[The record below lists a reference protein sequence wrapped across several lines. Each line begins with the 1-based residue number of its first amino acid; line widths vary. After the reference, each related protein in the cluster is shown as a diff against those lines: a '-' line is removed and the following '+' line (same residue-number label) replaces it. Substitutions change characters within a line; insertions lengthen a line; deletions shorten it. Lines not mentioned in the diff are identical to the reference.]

1 MLLEMAA
8 INLVLKRAA
17 SVALTAIVFAGP
29 ASAEVAE
36 IKITKQ
42 PGALYLPV
50 ILMEHHK
57 ILEKHA
63 AAAGLPDL
71 KVQWLNVMSGGAA
84 TDALLAGSIDI
95 VVSGVSNMLLL
106 WGKTNGEVKSLVGLS
121 GLPFKLVSRNPN
133 IKTIKDFTPNDRI
146 ALPTI
151 KMSMQAITLG
161 IALQKAYGDDKA
173 NEKLLTNQVQMGHP
187 DGLAAILNPVHEV
200 TSHFTSSPY
209 QDIALKQPGVHEVLN
224 SMDALGGAA
233 HVGVIFS
240 TQKFVDANPKLVKA
254 FVTAY
259 DDAIALMKKDT
270 KAAAQ
275 TYLAV
280 TKEKITADELVAL
293 LTQPGAIYQAAPVRT
308 MIYATY
314 MWKAGFVKREPK
326 SWKDYFFPIIHDRE
340 GS

>member
-1 MLLEMAA
+1 MA
-8 INLVLKRAA
+8 LKMALKMALQHLAA
-17 SVALTAIVFAGP
+17 ATFATFTLSTTP
-29 ASAEVAE
+29 LRAEVSE

-42 PGALYLPV
+42 PGALYVPV

-63 AAAGLPDL
+63 ATAGIPDL
-71 KVQWLNVMSGGAA
+71 KVDWVNVMSGGVA

-106 WGKTNGEVKSLVGLS
+106 WGKTNGEVKCLVGLS

-200 TSHFTSSPY
+200 TSHFTASPY
-209 QDIALKQPGVHEVLN
+209 QEIALKQPGVHEVLN
-224 SMDALGGAA
+224 SLDAVGEA
-233 HVGVIFS
+233 HIGVIFS
-240 TQKFVDANPKLVKA
+240 TQKFVDANPKLAKA

-259 DDAIALMKKDT
+259 DEAIALMKKDYR
-270 KAAAQ
+270 AAAE
-275 TYLAV
+275 TYIAV
-280 TKEKITADELVAL
+280 TKEKIKADELVPL
-293 LTQPGAIYQAAPVRT
+293 FTQPGAVYQAAPVRT
-308 MIYATY
+308 MVYATY
-314 MWKAGFVKREPK
+314 MWKVGFVKKEPK
-326 SWKDYFFPIIHDRE
+326 SWKDYFFPFIHDRE